1 MISDSGSFLQVI
13 EDKLSQYVTQP
24 SAYRVCVLYGTAKSH
39 KSTVAVRMSQK
50 LEGKYKDLL
59 KDELAQVSP
68 RIGLYRPVDFKED
81 ITKWAKASSPL
92 LILDEIEPL
101 LDTWT
106 REEQKDL
113 FKLLSRCRTDSVV
126 LLVTR
131 LDIPYE
137 EMLGQERVFRLGQ
150 PKEAQYVE

>member
-1 MISDSGSFLQVI
+1 MIRNSRSFLQVI
-13 EDKLSQYVTQP
+13 EDKLRQYMAQP
-24 SAYRVCVLYGTAKSH
+24 SAYRVCVLYGTAKSY
-39 KSTVAVRMSQK
+39 KSTVAVRLSQD

-59 KDELAQVSP
+59 KEELTQLSP
-68 RIGLYRPVDFKED
+68 HIGLYHPVDFKKD
-81 ITKWAKASSPL
+81 MTKWAKASSSL

-101 LDTWT
+101 LDTWA

-131 LDIPYE
+131 LDLPYE
-137 EMLGQERVFRLGQ
+137 EFLGQERVFRLDQLREGDH
-150 PKEAQYVE
+150 VE